1 MIKNE
6 KNSSK
11 NELADFFFLF
21 FDIAGNRAMFRFKR
35 QGWCLNTTEA
45 VLDSFPFSGTK
56 TNYI

>member
-1 MIKNE
+1 MKRIQVKMN
-6 KNSSK
+6 
-11 NELADFFFLF
+11 LAEFFFLF
-21 FDIAGNRAMFRFKR
+21 FDIARNRAMFRFKR

>member
-11 NELADFFFLF
+11 NEFSGVFFLVR
-21 FDIAGNRAMFRFKR
+21 FDIAKNRAMFRFKH

-45 VLDSFPFSGTK
+45 VLDSFPF
-56 TNYI
+56 